1 MGAGAHREARR
12 LSRARGQLFEQ
23 DLGAVETG
31 RFLGAP
37 TQHHEHAAEP
47 VAVVGGGL
55 DEPFVAQRRERV
67 PGALR
72 IEPRPERDLGEPEV
86 GGPFLEGPQHGEHIV
101 RLCGHG
107 SPLVDRSR

>member
-1 MGAGAHREARR
+1 MGAGAHRQARR
-12 LSRARGQLFEQ
+12 LSGARGQLFEQ

-37 TQHHEHAAEP
+37 TQHDEHAAEP

-55 DEPFVAQRRERV
+55 DEPFVTQRRERV
-67 PGALR
+67 PGAFRVEL
-72 IEPRPERDLGEPEV
+72 RPERDLGEPEA
-86 GGPFLEGPQHGEHIV
+86 GRPFLEGPQHGEHIV

-107 SPLVDRSR
+107 SPLVDRSL